1 MGIFAR
7 KSSNVNAQQLRRGR
21 LQTDLTD
28 FKPMLNARIQGV
40 SLTTETRLP
49 PFYRGYEK
57 GGKLELIKKDPQLS
71 MRVPRI
77 FLLFILL
84 VCG

>member
-1 MGIFAR
+1 MTWMGIFAR
-7 KSSNVNAQQLRRGR
+7 KSSNVNEQQLRRGR

-57 GGKLELIKKDPQLS
+57 GGKLE
-71 MRVPRI
+71 
-77 FLLFILL
+77 
-84 VCG
+84 